1 MKRRKVLDCMEG
13 SVSCYFVLVLK
24 GVDPQTHIKEVLRD
38 LSILQKKDRLIG
50 IRSENQHNMVT
61 WVSLLQ

>member
-1 MKRRKVLDCMEG
+1 MEIYVG
-13 SVSCYFVLVLK
+13 CYFVLVLK

-50 IRSENQHNMVT
+50 IRSESQHNMVT